1 MDKLK
6 NLKMSSD
13 LKNRI
18 KEEYN
23 KEKKKTTYTIRKAM
37 ENDVELDLRAVAA
50 AVALTIS
57 VPVIDS
63 VNKFKD
69 LTRYELEI
77 SSNQS
82 GGIESEE
89 NKNQS

>member
-18 KEEYN
+18 KEEY
-23 KEKKKTTYTIRKAM
+23 KREKKKTTYTIRKAM
-37 ENDVELDLRAVAA
+37 ENDVEFDLRAVAA

-57 VPVIDS
+57 IPVIDS
-63 VNKFKD
+63 VSKFKD
-69 LTRYELEI
+69 LTRHELEI

-82 GGIESEE
+82 GGVEIEK
-89 NKNQS
+89 NKD

>member
-13 LKNRI
+13 LKSRI
-18 KEEYN
+18 KEEYK

-37 ENDVELDLRAVAA
+37 ENDVEFDLRAVAA
-50 AVALTIS
+50 AIALTIS

-63 VNKFKD
+63 VSKLKD

>member
-18 KEEYN
+18 KGEYN
-23 KEKKKTTYTIRKAM
+23 KEKKKSTYKIRKAM
-37 ENDVELDLRAVAA
+37 ENDIEFDLRAVAA

-57 VPVIDS
+57 IPVIDS
-63 VNKFKD
+63 VSKFRE
-69 LTRYELEI
+69 LTSQELEI
-77 SSNQS
+77 SSNHS
-82 GGIESEE
+82 RGVEHEE
-89 NKNQS
+89 NKD

>member
-13 LKNRI
+13 LKSRI
-18 KEEYN
+18 KVEYN

-82 GGIESEE
+82 GGIESDE
-89 NKNQS
+89 NKDQS